1 LPDGSRRGVDA
12 EAFAPI
18 ARFLSRTR
26 RRLIAGAALQG
37 VAAGAA
43 VAGAISALTRLVTA
57 PHPLLTS
64 LPLTLWALV
73 AALFTLRASFHWT
86 PRRVA
91 LAVERRSPHFENLL
105 ATSEEIRR
113 RHAVHPIVGGEVVRQ
128 TIDRLERTSL
138 PLVAP
143 IGPALLI
150 ALAVSAGALLVG
162 WRAAVTP
169 ESPSTEVPQPKSGTA
184 GIVSYT
190 VRIEPPAYTARDPQT
205 LASPAEVRALEGSRV
220 RIDAVADTAVE
231 LTDSNGAVARLSAA
245 DGRHTVEIVADR
257 TKALLLRTA
266 TPTSGS
272 RLISLSV
279 EGDRR
284 PSVRISTPGRDLV
297 FPASTGRVPI
307 QVHAEDDI
315 GLASVEVRFTRV
327 SGSGEAFTFQE
338 GSLPLTLT
346 RPERTRWQGNAVVW
360 LEALQLR
367 EGDTWVYRATARDG
381 KPGADLAVSESFVI
395 EIGRLGEAASGGFA
409 LPEEKQRQAI
419 SQQMVI
425 VKTERLQAAK
435 STMSADGFVE
445 QSRALAVEQRMVR
458 AEFVFMTGGEVED
471 EIVEAERS
479 DQLVEGR
486 FENEG
491 QVELLNAIREM
502 SRAEAA
508 LNDADTARA
517 LAFERAALAALQRA
531 FDRRR
536 YLLRTLPERAR
547 IDPDRRLTGD
557 RATAR
562 SWNRPSADPREPD
575 QLRELRALMH
585 ALSTLSTLSTPAP
598 EHPSTPA
605 PEHPSTP
612 GTLGTLGTLGTQL
625 LALDPED
632 PATQKAARAL
642 IELDRTPRTEM
653 ATANAVTG
661 AMQVVSA
668 HARKLLA
675 PSRPGLLPRDPV
687 VGRFSAERV
696 R

>member
-1 LPDGSRRGVDA
+1 LPDATRRGFDA
-12 EAFAPI
+12 DAFAPI

-26 RRLIAGAALQG
+26 LRLIAGAALHG
-37 VAAGAA
+37 IAAGAA
-43 VAGAISALTRLVTA
+43 AAGAVFALTRLVTA

-64 LPLTLWALV
+64 LPLALWALV

-91 LAVERRSPHFENLL
+91 VAVERRTPHFENLL
-105 ATSEEIRR
+105 ATSEEIRL
-113 RHAVHPIVGGEVVRQ
+113 RHTVHPIVAAEVVRQ
-128 TIDRLERTSL
+128 TVDRLGRISL

-150 ALAVSAGALLVG
+150 ALVVSAGALLVG
-162 WRAAVTP
+162 WRDLAPPA
-169 ESPSTEVPQPKSGTA
+169 SPSAEVRQPRSGTA

-190 VRIEPPAYTARDPQT
+190 VRIEPPAYTGRDPQT
-205 LASPAEVRALEGSRV
+205 MANPAEVRALEGSRV
-220 RIDAVADTAVE
+220 RIDAVADTPVE
-231 LTDSNGAVARLSAA
+231 LTDSNGGAAQLSVVG
-245 DGRHTVEIVADR
+245 GRHTIELVADR
-257 TKALLLRTA
+257 TKVLLLRTV
-266 TPTSGS
+266 TPTPGS
-272 RLISLSV
+272 RLISLFV

-284 PSVRISTPGRDLV
+284 PSVRISTPGRDLI
-297 FPASTGRVPI
+297 FSASTGRVPI

-338 GSLPLTLT
+338 GSLPLTLVRT
-346 RPERTRWQGNAVVW
+346 ERTRWQGNAVLS

-381 KPGADLAVSESFVI
+381 KPDADVAVSESFVI
-395 EIGRLGEAASGGFA
+395 EIGRVGEAASGGFA

-435 STMSADGFVE
+435 STLSGGGFVE

-458 AEFVFMTGGEVED
+458 AEFVFMTGGEVDD
-471 EIVEAERS
+471 EIVEAEHS

-491 QVELLNAIREM
+491 QVELLNAVRAM

-517 LAFERAALAALQRA
+517 LTFERAALAALQRA

-547 IDPDRRLTGD
+547 IDLDRRLTGD
-557 RATAR
+557 RAAAR
-562 SWNRPSADPREPD
+562 SWNRPPADPREPVK
-575 QLRELRALMH
+575 LSELRALMH
-585 ALSTLSTLSTPAP
+585 ALSTLGTLG
-598 EHPSTPA
+598 
-605 PEHPSTP
+605 TP
-612 GTLGTLGTLGTQL
+612 GTLGTLGTQV

-632 PATQKAARAL
+632 PATQAAARAL
-642 IELDRTPRTEM
+642 IDVDRAPSADKAGVTR
-653 ATANAVTG
+653 NAVG
-661 AMQVVSA
+661 EAMRAVSA
-668 HARKLLA
+668 HARRLLV
-675 PSRPGLLPRDPV
+675 PGASALLPRDPV
-687 VGRFSAERV
+687 VGRFSDESLQAGMKPGQPR
-696 R
+696 